1 MLIWFWNN
9 EYSSHDFQQCISYG
23 EPEANFK
30 LPMFVGKDKGQQ
42 KYVKMWLFQF
52 WSNCLFSAFFNGNY
66 LLPNRDTDT
75 HIRRS
80 MSFSCKL
87 SCTISSLLNVQY
99 VLIVKFSTN
108 ERPSS
113 KILMKIFFL
122 TWKKVHQITAWLIF
136 ILTTSNFGKQIF
148 LESKILGY

>member
-1 MLIWFWNN
+1 MIWFWNN
-9 EYSSHDFQQCISYG
+9 EYLSHDFQQCISYG
-23 EPEANFK
+23 EPETNFK
-30 LPMFVGKDKGQQ
+30 LPMFMGKDKGQQ

-52 WSNCLFSAFFNGNY
+52 WSNCSFSAFFNGNY

-87 SCTISSLLNVQY
+87 SCTISSLLTVQY

-108 ERPSS
+108 ERSSS
-113 KILMKIFFL
+113 KIPMEIFL
-122 TWKKVHQITAWLIF
+122 NLEKS
-136 ILTTSNFGKQIF
+136 TSNNSMVNFYSHCQQFWKTDLPGI
-148 LESKILGY
+148 